1 MGKVQ
6 KAFSVEL
13 SRRCLLQRAAC
24 TGGAVLILASGV
36 KPAMAGKIPQSAVS
50 YQGSPKGAQSCA
62 NCRLFEAPSA
72 CKSVDG
78 SVSPNGW
85 CKIYVKA

>member
-1 MGKVQ
+1 MEKVQ
-6 KAFSVEL
+6 KAFSFEL

-24 TGGAVLILASGV
+24 TSGAVLILTSAV

-50 YQGSPKGAQSCA
+50 YQDSPKGAQSCA
-62 NCRLFEAPSA
+62 NCRLFEPPSA

-78 SVSPNGW
+78 SVSPSGW

>member
-1 MGKVQ
+1 MAKVQ
-6 KAFSVEL
+6 KAWSVEL

-24 TGGAVLILASGV
+24 AGGALLIFASGV
-36 KPAMAGKIPQSAVS
+36 KSAMAGKIPQGAVS
-50 YQGSPKGAQSCA
+50 YQDSPKGAQSCA

-78 SVSPNGW
+78 SISPNGW